1 MPSDVLAR
9 LRAGND
15 RFASGRPLERDLLEQ
30 ATATA
35 AGQNPYAAV
44 LSCIDSR
51 VPVEIVLDVGLGE
64 VFVARSAGNVVDDD
78 VIGGFEFATE
88 IVGVKLIVV
97 LGHTGCGA
105 VAGAC
110 DGVELGHL
118 TQLLAKI
125 QPAVDAEA
133 GDDPSPGSSDAEF
146 ARRVVERNTA
156 NSVRT
161 LTEQSELLAARVAAG
176 DLMIVAGVYHLA
188 SGRITWDAETTDD

>member
-1 MPSDVLAR
+1 MPSEVLAR
-9 LRAGND
+9 LQAGND

-88 IVGVKLIVV
+88 LVGVKLIVV

-133 GDDPSPGSSDAEF
+133 GDGPSPGSADSTF
-146 ARRVVERNTA
+146 ARRVVERNIA

-161 LTEQSELLAARVAAG
+161 LTEQSELLAARVASG
-176 DLMIVAGVYHLA
+176 DLMIVAGVYDLE
-188 SGRITWDAETTDD
+188 SGRISWLTDSTDD